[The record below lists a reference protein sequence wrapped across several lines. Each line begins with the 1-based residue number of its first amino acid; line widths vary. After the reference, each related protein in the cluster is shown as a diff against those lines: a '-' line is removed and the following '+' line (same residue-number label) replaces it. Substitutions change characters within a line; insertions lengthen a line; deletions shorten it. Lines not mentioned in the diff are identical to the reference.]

1 MDAISTNFQ
10 VISTKLNVIS
20 TNHGV
25 ISINLRIYQHISRF
39 LLPTGRDYDVK
50 VEAKLESKTS
60 TAPKTGADLLI
71 DLLIKEGV
79 ETLFGYPGGAVL
91 PIYDAIYRA
100 RGSIKHVL
108 FRHEQGSI
116 HAAEGYAR
124 ITGKPGVV
132 IATSG
137 PGATNLVTGITDAM
151 MDSLPLVIFT
161 GQVARGV
168 IGTDAFQEA
177 DVMAITTP
185 ITKHNY
191 QVQDIAD
198 LPRIVKEA
206 FHIAST
212 GRPGP
217 VLVDIPKDISAGELF
232 TEPSEGVI
240 DLPGY
245 QPTTKPNPLQ
255 IRKLADALSK
265 AKRPLILAGAG
276 ILHGKASSELKEFA
290 EKHKI
295 PVVTTLLGLGTFP
308 ATNPLS
314 LGMGGMHGTYAANM
328 AMYECDLLINIGAR
342 FDDRLTGNLKHYA
355 PNAKVAHIDID
366 PAEIGKNVPTLIPI
380 VSDAK
385 EALLDLLNQT
395 SDSPDTEEWLAR
407 NNGHKLEYP
416 LWYKHDPN
424 GMSPQWL
431 IEAIH
436 KVTNGEA
443 IVTTDVGQHQ
453 MWTAQ
458 FYTFDQPH
466 RWVTS
471 GGLGTMGFG
480 FPAAIGAQMASPGS
494 PVVAIVGDAGFQ
506 MTLQELSVI
515 YEQNLPVKIIIVNN
529 GALGMVRQWQELLH
543 GNRISE
549 SILHSQPD
557 FVKLAESYSIRGL
570 KIETQEELITKL
582 PELMAYDGPVLM
594 DCRVLQQEKVFPMIA
609 PGKGIHE
616 MIGVKPS

>member
-1 MDAISTNFQ
+1 M
-10 VISTKLNVIS
+10 
-20 TNHGV
+20 
-25 ISINLRIYQHISRF
+25 
-39 LLPTGRDYDVK
+39 K
-50 VEAKLESKTS
+50 VEAKPDFQTS

-71 DLLIKEGV
+71 DLLINEGV
-79 ETLFGYPGGAVL
+79 DTLFGYPGGAVL

-100 RGSIKHVL
+100 RGTIKHVL

-191 QVQDIAD
+191 QVQSISD

-217 VLVDIPKDISAGELF
+217 VLIDVPKDISAGELF
-232 TEPSEGVI
+232 EIPEEGTI
-240 DLPGY
+240 HLPGY

-255 IRKLADALSK
+255 IKKLADAITKSRK
-265 AKRPLILAGAG
+265 PVILAGAG
-276 ILHGKASSELKEFA
+276 ILHGKASTELTAFA

-308 ATNPLS
+308 ANNPLS
-314 LGMGGMHGTYAANM
+314 LGMGGMHGTYTANM
-328 AMYECDLLINIGAR
+328 AIYESDLLINIGAR
-342 FDDRLTGNLKHYA
+342 FDDRLTGNLKHFA

-366 PAEIGKNVPTLIPI
+366 PAEIGKNVPTNIPI
-380 VSDAK
+380 VSDSK
-385 EALLDLLNQT
+385 EALVELINQT
-395 SDSPDTEEWLAR
+395 AESPETEGWLETL
-407 NNGHKLEYP
+407 NKYKEEFP

-436 KVTNGEA
+436 KVTNGNA
-443 IVTTDVGQHQ
+443 VVTTDVGQHQ
-453 MWTAQ
+453 MWAAQ
-458 FYTFDQPH
+458 YYNFEKPH

-494 PVVAIVGDAGFQ
+494 TVVAIVGDAGFQ

-549 SILHSQPD
+549 SIPQTQPD
-557 FVKLAESYSIRGL
+557 FVKLAESYHIRGI
-570 KIETQEELITKL
+570 KIESQEELITKL
-582 PELMAYDGPVLM
+582 PEVFAYDGPVLM

>member
-1 MDAISTNFQ
+1 
-10 VISTKLNVIS
+10 
-20 TNHGV
+20 
-25 ISINLRIYQHISRF
+25 
-39 LLPTGRDYDVK
+39 VK
-50 VEAKLESKTS
+50 VEAKPDVQTS

-71 DLLIKEGV
+71 DLLINEGV

-191 QVQDIAD
+191 QVQDISD

-217 VLVDIPKDISAGELF
+217 VLIDIPKDISAGEL
-232 TEPSEGVI
+232 SEIPEEVTVH
-240 DLPGY
+240 LPGY

-255 IRKLADALSK
+255 IKKLAEAITKSMKPVL
-265 AKRPLILAGAG
+265 LAGAG
-276 ILHGKASSELKEFA
+276 ILHGKASKELTAFA

-308 ATNPLS
+308 ANNPLS
-314 LGMGGMHGTYAANM
+314 LGMGGMHGTYTANM
-328 AMYECDLLINIGAR
+328 AIYESDLLINIGAR
-342 FDDRLTGNLKHYA
+342 FDDRLTGNLKHFA

-366 PAEIGKNVPTLIPI
+366 PAEIGKNVPTNIPI
-380 VSDAK
+380 VSDSR
-385 EALLDLLNQT
+385 EALVELMNQT
-395 SDSPDTEEWLAR
+395 AESPNTEGWLETLT
-407 NNGHKLEYP
+407 KYKEEFP
-416 LWYKHDPN
+416 LWYKHNPN

-443 IVTTDVGQHQ
+443 VVTTDVGQHQ
-453 MWTAQ
+453 MWAAQ
-458 FYTFDQPH
+458 YYNFEKPH

-494 PVVAIVGDAGFQ
+494 TVVAIVGDAGFQ

-549 SILHSQPD
+549 SILNTQPD
-557 FVKLAESYSIRGL
+557 FVKLAEAYHIRGL
-570 KIETQEELITKL
+570 KIESQEELITKL
-582 PELMAYDGPVLM
+582 PEVFAYDGPVLM

>member
-1 MDAISTNFQ
+1 MKA
-10 VISTKLNVIS
+10 
-20 TNHGV
+20 
-25 ISINLRIYQHISRF
+25 
-39 LLPTGRDYDVK
+39 
-50 VEAKLESKTS
+50 EAKLEFQTS

-79 ETLFGYPGGAVL
+79 DTLFGYPGGAVL

-100 RGSIKHVL
+100 QKSIKHVL
-108 FRHEQGSI
+108 FRHEQGMI

-161 GQVARGV
+161 GQVARTV

-191 QVQDIAD
+191 QVQSVTD

-217 VLVDIPKDISAGELF
+217 VLVDVPKDIS
-232 TEPSEGVI
+232 SEILTVI
-240 DLPGY
+240 PGNAAMDLPGY
-245 QPTTKPNPLQ
+245 QPTIKPNPLQ
-255 IRKLADALSK
+255 IRKLAEALPK
-265 AKRPLILAGAG
+265 AKKPVILSGAG
-276 ILHGKASSELKEFA
+276 VLHAKASAELTAFA

-308 ATNPLS
+308 ADSPLS

-328 AMYECDLLINIGAR
+328 ALYESDLLINFGAR
-342 FDDRLTGNLKHYA
+342 FDDRLTGNLKHFA
-355 PNAKVAHIDID
+355 PFAKVAHIDID
-366 PAEIGKNVPTLIPI
+366 PAEIGKNVPTQIPI
-380 VSDAK
+380 VADAK
-385 EALLDLLNQT
+385 VALTQLIEEAANSPSHEDWLETLNQNKK
-395 SDSPDTEEWLAR
+395 DF
-407 NNGHKLEYP
+407 P
-416 LWYKHDPN
+416 LWYQHDPN

-431 IEAIH
+431 IEAVH
-436 KVTNGEA
+436 KVTNGNA
-443 IVTTDVGQHQ
+443 IVATDVGQHQ
-453 MWTAQ
+453 MWAAQ
-458 FYTFDQPH
+458 FYNFNHPH
-466 RWVTS
+466 RWITS

-480 FPAAIGAQMASPGS
+480 FPAAIGAQMAEPDST
-494 PVVAIVGDAGFQ
+494 VVAIVGDAGFQ

-515 YEQNLPVKIIIVNN
+515 YERNLPVKIIIVNN
-529 GALGMVRQWQELLH
+529 GALGMVRQWQELQYD
-543 GNRISE
+543 NRISE
-549 SILHSQPD
+549 SLLHTQPD
-557 FVKLAESYSIRGL
+557 FVKLAESYGIRGA
-570 KIETQEELITKL
+570 KIDNQEDLVASL
-582 PELMAYDGPVLM
+582 PELMAYDGPVLI
-594 DCRVLQQEKVFPMIA
+594 DARVLQKEKVFPMVA
-609 PGKGIHE
+609 PGKGLHE
-616 MIGVKPS
+616 MIGVKPE

>member
-1 MDAISTNFQ
+1 LQFIRREHGLLLFKTEKKNEL
-10 VISTKLNVIS
+10 TKS
-20 TNHGV
+20 
-25 ISINLRIYQHISRF
+25 
-39 LLPTGRDYDVK
+39 TGRDYEVK
-50 VEAKLESKTS
+50 VEAKPDFQTS

-71 DLLIKEGV
+71 DLLINEGV
-79 ETLFGYPGGAVL
+79 DTLFGYPGGAVL

-100 RGSIKHVL
+100 RGTIKHVL

-191 QVQDIAD
+191 QVQSISD
-198 LPRIVKEA
+198 LPRMVKEA

-217 VLVDIPKDISAGELF
+217 VLIDIPKDISAGELF
-232 TEPSEGVI
+232 EIPAEGTI

-245 QPTTKPNPLQ
+245 QPTTKPNPHQ
-255 IRKLADALSK
+255 IKKLAEAIEK
-265 AKRPLILAGAG
+265 AKKPVILAGAG
-276 ILHGKASSELKEFA
+276 ILHGKASTELTAFA

-308 ATNPLS
+308 ANSPLS
-314 LGMGGMHGTYAANM
+314 LGMGGMHGTYTANM
-328 AMYECDLLINIGAR
+328 AMYEADLLINIGAR
-342 FDDRLTGNLKHYA
+342 FDDRLTGNLKHFA

-366 PAEIGKNVPTLIPI
+366 PAEIGKNVPTQIPI
-380 VSDAK
+380 VSDSK
-385 EALLDLLNQT
+385 EALIELMNQT
-395 SDSPDTEEWLAR
+395 EVSPDAEEWLE
-407 NNGHKLEYP
+407 KLSKSKEDFP
-416 LWYKHDPN
+416 LWYKHNPN

-443 IVTTDVGQHQ
+443 VVTTDVGQHQ
-453 MWTAQ
+453 MWAAQ
-458 FYTFDQPH
+458 YYNFEKPH

-494 PVVAIVGDAGFQ
+494 TVVAIVGDAGFQ

-570 KIETQEELITKL
+570 KIESQEELITKL
-582 PELMAYDGPVLM
+582 PEVFAYDGPVLM

>member
-1 MDAISTNFQ
+1 M
-10 VISTKLNVIS
+10 
-20 TNHGV
+20 
-25 ISINLRIYQHISRF
+25 
-39 LLPTGRDYDVK
+39 K
-50 VEAKLESKTS
+50 VEAKKLEFQAS

-71 DLLIKEGV
+71 DLLKNEGV
-79 ETLFGYPGGAVL
+79 DTIFGYPGGAVL

-100 RGSIKHVL
+100 QGTINHIL
-108 FRHEQGSI
+108 FRHEQGMI

-124 ITGKPGVV
+124 ITGNPGVV

-151 MDSLPLVIFT
+151 MDSLPLVVFT
-161 GQVARGV
+161 GQVARSV

-191 QVQDIAD
+191 QVQSISD

-217 VLVDIPKDISAGELF
+217 VLVDIPKDISAGILAK
-232 TEPSEGVI
+232 EPKEAKI

-245 QPTTKPNPLQ
+245 QPTTKPNPMQ
-255 IRKLADALSK
+255 IKKLADSIAK
-265 AKRPLILAGAG
+265 AKKPVILAGAG
-276 ILHGKASSELKEFA
+276 VLHGKAAAELTAFA
-290 EKHKI
+290 EKHQL

-308 ATNPLS
+308 ADSPLS

-328 AMYECDLLINIGAR
+328 ALYESDLLINLGAR
-342 FDDRLTGNLKHYA
+342 FDDRLTGNLKHFA
-355 PNAKVAHIDID
+355 PHAKVAHIDID
-366 PAEIGKNVPTLIPI
+366 PAEIGKNVPTQIPI

-385 EALLDLLNQT
+385 EALVELINQT
-395 SDSPDTEEWLAR
+395 VESPNHAAWL
-407 NNGHKLEYP
+407 GTLQQYKQEYP
-416 LWYKHDPN
+416 LWYQHNPK
-424 GMSPQWL
+424 GMCPQWV

-436 KVTNGEA
+436 KVTNGDA
-443 IVTTDVGQHQ
+443 IVATDVGQHQ
-453 MWTAQ
+453 MWAAQ
-458 FYTFDQPH
+458 YYSFKEPH
-466 RWVTS
+466 RWITS

-480 FPAAIGAQMASPGS
+480 FPAAIGAQIASPES
-494 PVVAIVGDAGFQ
+494 TVVAIVGDGGFQ

-515 YEQNLPVKIIIVNN
+515 YERNLPVKIIIVNN

-549 SILHSQPD
+549 SILHTQPD
-557 FVKLAESYSIRGL
+557 FVKLAESYSIRGY
-570 KIETQEELITKL
+570 KVEDQEELITVL
-582 PELMAYDGPVLM
+582 PEVFAYNGPVLV

-616 MIGVKPS
+616 MIGVKPL

>member
-1 MDAISTNFQ
+1 M
-10 VISTKLNVIS
+10 
-20 TNHGV
+20 
-25 ISINLRIYQHISRF
+25 
-39 LLPTGRDYDVK
+39 K
-50 VEAKLESKTS
+50 VEAKPDVQTS

-71 DLLIKEGV
+71 DLLINEGV

-100 RGSIKHVL
+100 KGNIKHVL

-191 QVQDIAD
+191 QVQDISD

-217 VLVDIPKDISAGELF
+217 VLIDIPKDISAGEL
-232 TEPSEGVI
+232 TQIPEEVSVH
-240 DLPGY
+240 LPGY

-255 IRKLADALSK
+255 IKKLADAITKSK
-265 AKRPLILAGAG
+265 KPVILAGAG
-276 ILHGKASSELKEFA
+276 ILHGKASNELTAFA

-308 ATNPLS
+308 ANNPLS
-314 LGMGGMHGTYAANM
+314 LGMGGMHGTYTANM
-328 AMYECDLLINIGAR
+328 AIYESDLLINIGAR
-342 FDDRLTGNLKHYA
+342 FDDRLTGNLKHFA
-355 PNAKVAHIDID
+355 PKAKVAHIDID
-366 PAEIGKNVPTLIPI
+366 PAEIGKNVPTNIPI
-380 VSDAK
+380 VSDSK
-385 EALLDLLNQT
+385 EALVELINQT
-395 SDSPDTEEWLAR
+395 TESPDTEGWLETL
-407 NNGHKLEYP
+407 NKYKEEFP
-416 LWYKHDPN
+416 LWYKHNPN

-436 KVTNGEA
+436 KVTNGDA

-453 MWTAQ
+453 MWAAQ
-458 FYTFDQPH
+458 YYNFEKPH

-480 FPAAIGAQMASPGS
+480 FPAAIGAQMASPES
-494 PVVAIVGDAGFQ
+494 TVVTIVGDAGFQ

-549 SILHSQPD
+549 SILNTQPD
-557 FVKLAESYSIRGL
+557 FVKLAEAYHIRGL
-570 KIETQEELITKL
+570 KIESQEELITKL
-582 PELMAYDGPVLM
+582 PEVFAYDGPVLM

>member
-1 MDAISTNFQ
+1 MKA
-10 VISTKLNVIS
+10 
-20 TNHGV
+20 
-25 ISINLRIYQHISRF
+25 
-39 LLPTGRDYDVK
+39 
-50 VEAKLESKTS
+50 EAKLEFQTS

-79 ETLFGYPGGAVL
+79 DTLFGYPGGAVL

-100 RGSIKHVL
+100 QKSIKHVL
-108 FRHEQGSI
+108 FRHEQGMI

-161 GQVARGV
+161 GQVARTV

-191 QVQDIAD
+191 QVQSAAD

-217 VLVDIPKDISAGELF
+217 VLVDVPKDISSEILAAYPGEAAM
-232 TEPSEGVI
+232 

-245 QPTTKPNPLQ
+245 QPTIKPNPLQ
-255 IRKLADALSK
+255 IRKLAEALPK
-265 AKRPLILAGAG
+265 AKKPVILSGAG
-276 ILHGKASSELKEFA
+276 VLHAKASAELTAFA
-290 EKHKI
+290 ENHKI

-308 ATNPLS
+308 ADSPLS

-328 AMYECDLLINIGAR
+328 ALYECDLLINFGAR
-342 FDDRLTGNLKHYA
+342 FDDRLTGNLKHFA
-355 PNAKVAHIDID
+355 PFAKVAHIDID
-366 PAEIGKNVPTLIPI
+366 PAEIGKNVPTQIPI
-380 VSDAK
+380 VADAK
-385 EALLDLLNQT
+385 AALTQLIEEAADSPSHEDWLETLNQNKK
-395 SDSPDTEEWLAR
+395 DF
-407 NNGHKLEYP
+407 P

-431 IEAIH
+431 IEAVH

-443 IVTTDVGQHQ
+443 IVATDVGQHQ
-453 MWTAQ
+453 MWAAQ
-458 FYTFDQPH
+458 FYNFNHPH
-466 RWVTS
+466 RWITS

-480 FPAAIGAQMASPGS
+480 FPAAIGAQMAEPDST
-494 PVVAIVGDAGFQ
+494 VVAIVGDAGFQ

-515 YEQNLPVKIIIVNN
+515 YERNLPVKIIIVNN
-529 GALGMVRQWQELLH
+529 GALGMVRQWQELQYD
-543 GNRISE
+543 NRISE
-549 SILHSQPD
+549 SILHTQPD
-557 FVKLAESYSIRGL
+557 FVKLAESYGIRGA
-570 KIETQEELITKL
+570 KIDNQEDLVASL
-582 PELMAYDGPVLM
+582 PELMAYDGPVLI
-594 DCRVLQQEKVFPMIA
+594 DARVLQKEKVFPMVA
-609 PGKGIHE
+609 PGKGLHE
-616 MIGVKPS
+616 MIGVKPE

>member
-1 MDAISTNFQ
+1 MKA
-10 VISTKLNVIS
+10 
-20 TNHGV
+20 
-25 ISINLRIYQHISRF
+25 
-39 LLPTGRDYDVK
+39 
-50 VEAKLESKTS
+50 EAKLEFQTS

-79 ETLFGYPGGAVL
+79 DTLFGYPGGAVL

-100 RGSIKHVL
+100 QKSIKHVL
-108 FRHEQGSI
+108 FRHEQGMI

-161 GQVARGV
+161 GQVARTV

-191 QVQDIAD
+191 QVQSVAD

-217 VLVDIPKDISAGELF
+217 VLVDVPKDISSEILAAYPGEAAM
-232 TEPSEGVI
+232 

-245 QPTTKPNPLQ
+245 QPTIKPNPLQ
-255 IRKLADALSK
+255 IRKLAEALPK
-265 AKRPLILAGAG
+265 AKKPVILSGAG
-276 ILHGKASSELKEFA
+276 VLHAKASAELTAFA
-290 EKHKI
+290 ENHKI

-308 ATNPLS
+308 ADSPLS

-328 AMYECDLLINIGAR
+328 ALYECDLLINFGAR
-342 FDDRLTGNLKHYA
+342 FDDRLTGNLKHFA
-355 PNAKVAHIDID
+355 PFAKVAHIDID
-366 PAEIGKNVPTLIPI
+366 PAEIGKNVPTQIPI
-380 VSDAK
+380 VADAK
-385 EALLDLLNQT
+385 VALTQLIEEAADSPSHEDWLETLNQNKK
-395 SDSPDTEEWLAR
+395 DF
-407 NNGHKLEYP
+407 P

-431 IEAIH
+431 IEAVH

-443 IVTTDVGQHQ
+443 IVATDVGQHQ
-453 MWTAQ
+453 MWAAQ
-458 FYTFDQPH
+458 FYNFNHPH
-466 RWVTS
+466 RWITS

-480 FPAAIGAQMASPGS
+480 FPAAIGAQMAEPDST
-494 PVVAIVGDAGFQ
+494 VVAIVGDAGFQ

-515 YEQNLPVKIIIVNN
+515 YERNLPVKIIIVNN
-529 GALGMVRQWQELLH
+529 GALGMVRQWQELQYD
-543 GNRISE
+543 NRISE
-549 SILHSQPD
+549 SLLHTQPD
-557 FVKLAESYSIRGL
+557 FVKLAESYGIRGA
-570 KIETQEELITKL
+570 KIDNQEDLVASL
-582 PELMAYDGPVLM
+582 PELMAYDGPVLI
-594 DCRVLQQEKVFPMIA
+594 DARVLQKEKVFPMVA
-609 PGKGIHE
+609 PGKGLHE
-616 MIGVKPS
+616 MIGVKPE

>member
-1 MDAISTNFQ
+1 
-10 VISTKLNVIS
+10 
-20 TNHGV
+20 
-25 ISINLRIYQHISRF
+25 
-39 LLPTGRDYDVK
+39 VK
-50 VEAKLESKTS
+50 VEAKPDFQTS

-71 DLLIKEGV
+71 DLLINEGV
-79 ETLFGYPGGAVL
+79 DTLFGYPGGAVL

-100 RGSIKHVL
+100 RGTIKHVL

-198 LPRIVKEA
+198 LPRMVKEA

-217 VLVDIPKDISAGELF
+217 VLIDIPKDISAGELF
-232 TEPSEGVI
+232 EIPEEGTI
-240 DLPGY
+240 NLPGY

-255 IRKLADALSK
+255 IKKLAEAITKSK
-265 AKRPLILAGAG
+265 KPVILAGAG
-276 ILHGKASSELKEFA
+276 ILHGKASAELTAFA

-308 ATNPLS
+308 ANNPLS

-328 AMYECDLLINIGAR
+328 AMYESDLLINIGAR
-342 FDDRLTGNLKHYA
+342 FDDRLTGNLKHFA

-366 PAEIGKNVPTLIPI
+366 PAEIGKNVPTNIPI
-380 VSDAK
+380 VSDSK
-385 EALLDLLNQT
+385 EALVELMNQT
-395 SDSPDTEEWLAR
+395 AESPENEEWLETLS
-407 NNGHKLEYP
+407 KYQEEFP

-436 KVTNGEA
+436 KVTNGDA
-443 IVTTDVGQHQ
+443 VVTTDVGQHQ
-453 MWTAQ
+453 MWAAQ
-458 FYTFDQPH
+458 YYNFEKPH

-494 PVVAIVGDAGFQ
+494 TVVAIVGDAGFQ

-549 SILHSQPD
+549 SILQTQPD
-557 FVKLAESYSIRGL
+557 FVKLAEAYHIRGL
-570 KIETQEELITKL
+570 KIESQEELITKL
-582 PELMAYDGPVLM
+582 PEVFAYDGPVLM

>member
-1 MDAISTNFQ
+1 M
-10 VISTKLNVIS
+10 
-20 TNHGV
+20 
-25 ISINLRIYQHISRF
+25 
-39 LLPTGRDYDVK
+39 K
-50 VEAKLESKTS
+50 VEAKPDVQTS

-71 DLLIKEGV
+71 DLLINEGV

-100 RGSIKHVL
+100 RGNIKHVL

-191 QVQDIAD
+191 QVQDISD

-217 VLVDIPKDISAGELF
+217 VLIDIPKDISAGELSQIP
-232 TEPSEGVI
+232 EEVSVH
-240 DLPGY
+240 LPGY

-255 IRKLADALSK
+255 IKKLAEAITKSMKPVL
-265 AKRPLILAGAG
+265 LAGAG
-276 ILHGKASSELKEFA
+276 ILHGKASKELTAFA

-308 ATNPLS
+308 ANNPLS
-314 LGMGGMHGTYAANM
+314 LGMGGMHGTYTANM
-328 AMYECDLLINIGAR
+328 AIYESDLLINIGAR
-342 FDDRLTGNLKHYA
+342 FDDRLTGNLKHFA

-366 PAEIGKNVPTLIPI
+366 PAEIGKNVPTNIPI
-380 VSDAK
+380 VSDSK
-385 EALLDLLNQT
+385 EALVELMNQT
-395 SDSPDTEEWLAR
+395 AESPDTEGWLETL
-407 NNGHKLEYP
+407 NKYKEEFP
-416 LWYKHDPN
+416 LWYKHNPN

-436 KVTNGEA
+436 KVTNGDA

-453 MWTAQ
+453 MWAAQ
-458 FYTFDQPH
+458 YYNFEKPH

-494 PVVAIVGDAGFQ
+494 AVVAIVGDAGFQ

-549 SILHSQPD
+549 SILNTQPD
-557 FVKLAESYSIRGL
+557 FVKLAEAYHIRGL
-570 KIETQEELITKL
+570 KIESQEELITKL
-582 PELMAYDGPVLM
+582 PEVFAYDGPVLM

>member
-1 MDAISTNFQ
+1 
-10 VISTKLNVIS
+10 
-20 TNHGV
+20 
-25 ISINLRIYQHISRF
+25 
-39 LLPTGRDYDVK
+39 VK
-50 VEAKLESKTS
+50 VEAKPDVQTS

-71 DLLIKEGV
+71 DLLINEGV

-161 GQVARGV
+161 GQVARVV

-191 QVQDIAD
+191 QVQNISD

-217 VLVDIPKDISAGELF
+217 VLIDIPKDISAGEL
-232 TEPSEGVI
+232 SEVPGEVTVH
-240 DLPGY
+240 LPGY

-255 IRKLADALSK
+255 IKKLADAITKSMK
-265 AKRPLILAGAG
+265 PVILAGAG
-276 ILHGKASSELKEFA
+276 ILHGKASKELTAFA
-290 EKHKI
+290 DKHKI
-295 PVVTTLLGLGTFP
+295 PVVTTLLGLGTIP

-314 LGMGGMHGTYAANM
+314 LGMGGMHGTYSANM
-328 AMYECDLLINIGAR
+328 AMYEADLLINIGAR
-342 FDDRLTGNLKHYA
+342 FDDRLTGNLKHFA
-355 PNAKVAHIDID
+355 PNAKVAHIDVD
-366 PAEIGKNVPTLIPI
+366 PAEIGKNVPTQIPI
-380 VSDAK
+380 VSDSK
-385 EALLDLLNQT
+385 EALVELMNQT
-395 SDSPDTEEWLAR
+395 AQSPDTEGWLETLNKYKA
-407 NNGHKLEYP
+407 EFP
-416 LWYKHDPN
+416 LWYKHNPN

-436 KVTNGEA
+436 KVTNGDA
-443 IVTTDVGQHQ
+443 LVTTDVGQHQ
-453 MWTAQ
+453 MWAAQ
-458 FYTFDQPH
+458 YYNFEKPH

-480 FPAAIGAQMASPGS
+480 FPAAIGAQMASPES
-494 PVVAIVGDAGFQ
+494 TVVAIVGDAGFQ

-549 SILHSQPD
+549 SILNTQPD
-557 FVKLAESYSIRGL
+557 FVKLAEAYHIRGL
-570 KIETQEELITKL
+570 KIESQEELITKL
-582 PELMAYDGPVLM
+582 PEVFAYDGPVLL